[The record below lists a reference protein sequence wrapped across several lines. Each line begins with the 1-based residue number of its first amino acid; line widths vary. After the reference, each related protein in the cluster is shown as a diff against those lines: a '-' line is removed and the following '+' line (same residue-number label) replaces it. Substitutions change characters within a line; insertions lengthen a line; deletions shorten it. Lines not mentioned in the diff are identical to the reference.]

1 MDFRKMLGCVYTAQ
15 GEVVCARNVGSVE
28 TFIDEKPNIIKGAV
42 SDTLLNSAIQQN
54 YCEVTAE
61 VDPQGKSKFLFKKE
75 CSKT

>member
-1 MDFRKMLGCVYTAQ
+1 MDFRKMIGCVYTAQ
-15 GEVVCARNVGSVE
+15 GEMVCARNVGSVE
-28 TFIDEKPNIIKGAV
+28 TFIDEKANIIKSNV
-42 SDTLLNSAIQQN
+42 SDSLLSSALQQK